1 MRITEILFP
10 NPKITTNMVIIMDEE
25 NIKIGIVGSEFNYDI
40 VMEMISL
47 AKEHAKFLGA
57 EVTHIIKVPGVYD
70 MSLAVKR
77 LLNRD
82 DIDGVVTLGAV
93 IEGETGHDDVV
104 IQHAARKITDLSLEF
119 NKPVGLGITG
129 PGMTRLQASARIE
142 RAKAAVET
150 VVKLHKRLKE
160 L

>member
-1 MRITEILFP
+1 MSDEI
-10 NPKITTNMVIIMDEE
+10 
-25 NIKIGIVGSEFNYDI
+25 IKIGIVGSEFNYDI

-47 AKEHAKFLGA
+47 AKDHAKFLGA
-57 EVTHIIKVPGVYD
+57 EVTQVVKVPGVYD
-70 MSLAVKR
+70 MPLAVKR

-82 DIDGVVTLGAV
+82 DIDAVVTLGAV
-93 IEGETGHDDVV
+93 IEGETEHDEVV
-104 IQHAARKITDLSLEF
+104 IQHAARKITDLALEF

-142 RAKAAVET
+142 RAKAAVES
-150 VVKLHKRLKE
+150 VVKMHKRLNE